1 MKKVLVLMV
10 VLTLA
15 LFGCSS
21 KSSTDEGKGKG
32 GGDGKTIKVGAL
44 YNVTGGQASLDGP
57 SLAGFQLAAEEI
69 NAKGGVNGKKIEV
82 VTIDAKSDPSTAT
95 NGMQELI
102 EVKKVSAVAGF
113 SDSTFALAA
122 GPIAQEAGV
131 PFITSGAT
139 SPLIPDQVGDFMFM
153 AAFGDNIQAAA
164 EADYALK
171 ELKAKTAWV
180 LTDTSSDFTLGLAK
194 YFKQRYKDKGGKILL
209 EDEYDGASDVDFS
222 AQITRLKNLKEQP
235 EILMVSAQ
243 PDKAGIVVKQIRD
256 KGITTPI
263 ISGDGFDTPE
273 LISMGGVP
281 QTNNVFFSTHV
292 SLENPDEQIQNF
304 VKAYK
309 EKTGNDVEN
318 AFAALGYD
326 TMYLIADAIKR
337 AGSDDPKEIRDAL
350 AATKGLKLV
359 TGEVTY
365 GNSRVPTKS
374 ITILGV
380 EDGKFKFKD
389 TVLPK

>member
-1 MKKVLVLMV
+1 
-10 VLTLA
+10 
-15 LFGCSS
+15 
-21 KSSTDEGKGKG
+21 
-32 GGDGKTIKVGAL
+32 
-44 YNVTGGQASLDGP
+44 
-57 SLAGFQLAAEEI
+57 
-69 NAKGGVNGKKIEV
+69 
-82 VTIDAKSDPSTAT
+82 
-95 NGMQELI
+95 
-102 EVKKVSAVAGF
+102 
-113 SDSTFALAA
+113 
-122 GPIAQEAGV
+122 
-131 PFITSGAT
+131 
-139 SPLIPDQVGDFMFM
+139 MFM

-164 EADYALK
+164 EADFSLK
-171 ELKAKTAWV
+171 ELNAKTAWV

-194 YFKQRYKDKGGKILL
+194 YFKERYKDKGGKIVL

-235 EILMVSAQ
+235 EVLMVSAQ

-273 LISMGGVP
+273 LIKMGGVP
-281 QTNNVFFSTHV
+281 QTNNVYFSTHV
-292 SLENPDEQIQNF
+292 SLENPDSQIQNF

-337 AGSDDPKEIRDAL
+337 AGSADPKEIRDAL
-350 AATKGLKLV
+350 AATGGLKLV

-365 GNSRVPTKS
+365 GDSRVPTKS
-374 ITILGV
+374 ITILAV
-380 EDGKFKFKD
+380 EDGKFKFKG